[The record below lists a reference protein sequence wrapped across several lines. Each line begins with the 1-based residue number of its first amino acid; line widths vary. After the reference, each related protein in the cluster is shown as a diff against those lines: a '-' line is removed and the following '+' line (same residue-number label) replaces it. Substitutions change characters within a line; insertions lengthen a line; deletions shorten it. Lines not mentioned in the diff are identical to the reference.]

1 MRTVSIAVLLC
12 VMSLVASAQTP
23 IIRDGGIVNGATFD
37 AGEPVTPGSL
47 ISIFGSALAT
57 KLAQA
62 DSIPIATQLA
72 GVSVNFITPTGT
84 FPGPITFA
92 LPDNPGSGTPAQ
104 LNVQVPWEAMP
115 AGASGTA
122 TVVVVRDGVSSTPAT
137 VSIGPFSPGIFSSGG
152 RAVAVNL
159 DGTLAWPAGVIAGL
173 TTHPAKPGDVLILYA
188 TGLGAVDVPVQ
199 SGHDSQDAL
208 RQTLTKP
215 IVLMGG
221 ISAPVQFSG
230 MSPQFVG
237 VNQLNVVV
245 PNTAPGDAVPIQL
258 QVGGITT
265 SDQITLA
272 ITR

>member
-1 MRTVSIAVLLC
+1 MADPKNVFASLSLLA
-12 VMSLVASAQTP
+12 L
-23 IIRDGGIVNGATFD
+23 
-37 AGEPVTPGSL
+37 
-47 ISIFGSALAT
+47 GSAT
-57 KLAQA
+57 
-62 DSIPIATQLA
+62 
-72 GVSVNFITPTGT
+72 
-84 FPGPITFA
+84 A
-92 LPDNPGSGTPAQ
+92 L
-104 LNVQVPWEAMP
+104 
-115 AGASGTA
+115 
-122 TVVVVRDGVSSTPAT
+122 
-137 VSIGPFSPGIFSSGG
+137 
-152 RAVAVNL
+152 
-159 DGTLAWPAGVIAGL
+159 
-173 TTHPAKPGDVLILYA
+173 A
-188 TGLGAVDVPVQ
+188 TGLGAVDVPIQ

-245 PNTAPGDAVPIQL
+245 PNTAPGDAVSIQL